1 MNYFSAM
8 IRNPADVSNDMGTAA
23 LKGGEQRL
31 EYREKLVLWGESVV
45 RHRRHR
51 ARKAQQTRLGDI
63 LQWNPYRSCSAAS
76 QQSLRCTRPVTLVVA
91 ARNKVPWESISQ
103 PTQLGD
109 RN

>member
-1 MNYFSAM
+1 MSWSDMIHSLLVVVSLDTKQLSSLSQIQIYNIEMNYFSAM

-63 LQWNPYRSCSAAS
+63 LQWNP
-76 QQSLRCTRPVTLVVA
+76 
-91 ARNKVPWESISQ
+91 
-103 PTQLGD
+103 
-109 RN
+109 

>member
-63 LQWNPYRSCSAAS
+63 LQWNP
-76 QQSLRCTRPVTLVVA
+76 
-91 ARNKVPWESISQ
+91 
-103 PTQLGD
+103 
-109 RN
+109 